1 MGSVSTINGHID
13 EDLQAEHADYIFT
26 FCTMDIEDLINVDV
40 LSFEDWKEKR
50 EASKAGK
57 RLKSGTPEERKEASR
72 VLNNYKKT
80 QNDIRRNNE
89 KQK

>member
-40 LSFEDWKEKR
+40 LSFDDWK
-50 EASKAGK
+50 KA
-57 RLKSGTPEERKEASR
+57 
-72 VLNNYKKT
+72 
-80 QNDIRRNNE
+80 RNNDLR
-89 KQK
+89 QN